1 MIKLNLK
8 AFNYAMLFIA
18 IFSCIR
24 CSHQD
29 RLKTDTTHS
38 DSFYGDNLY
47 NLGDSCYYKEKFNYA
62 IHFYKLAA
70 NAFTIASDTLGI
82 TKSFN
87 DVGLSYRKIGKLDS
101 ARIYYKKAFFL
112 DSIRKDTFLLIGRLR
127 NIGITYNYEGN
138 HVQSIE
144 YYTRS
149 LELAQNTK
157 SKETIAAIHNSLGNL
172 YNDQERYALALDHY
186 KESLTLYLQI
196 SKPVKLALV
205 YNNIGNVNTAMGNY
219 DKALFYHKSSLEI
232 KKNLKNQEA
241 IAYSLH
247 NIGVVYRFQ
256 KNYLLS
262 EQSLQEA
269 YKIRTKI
276 KDIRNSAVTANTI
289 ARLYLDMDREQEAL
303 PYLNIAKEF
312 FQQNNDKTIELN
324 NLKNWADY
332 YFKMSTYKLAYNKLE
347 NWAVLND
354 SLFNTQKVNVLETWN
369 QFELNQKENDNIK
382 QKERADHQEKL
393 AKNWLRMIWLLL
405 SFFIVVSILS
415 ILLYVQRKK
424 ILKLNEDLDLFNTD
438 IRHGKHNDY
447 ARVIRELQKLE
458 FDGVDSIENMLYAS
472 IAVDDVLYHQ
482 PGQKVNIKSHLSKI
496 LKEKYQAL
504 NMDEYDVILEKRL
517 EEVVL
522 NGEIASKL
530 TFIICELM
538 TNSMKHAIKIDR
550 TLKVKV
556 EVKANDSNTLAV
568 VYSDNGNK
576 FSKEQ
581 LESSNGLGWQIIKRF
596 IKKLESCIDIK
607 RETDYNVFQFFIK
620 L

>member
-87 DVGLSYRKIGKLDS
+87 DVGLSYRKLGKLDS

-276 KDIRNSAVTANTI
+276 KDIRNSAVTTNTI

-504 NMDEYDVILEKRL
+504 NMDEYDVILEKNL

-550 TLKVKV
+550 TLKIKV